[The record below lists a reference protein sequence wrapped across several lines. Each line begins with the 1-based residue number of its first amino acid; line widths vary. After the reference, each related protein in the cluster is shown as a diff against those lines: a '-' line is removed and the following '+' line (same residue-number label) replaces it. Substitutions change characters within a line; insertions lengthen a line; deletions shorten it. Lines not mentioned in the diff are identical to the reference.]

1 MARLGEVYI
10 NDAFGTAH
18 RAHASTAGVA
28 ALLEKKAVGYL
39 IKKELDFRNDV
50 GSEIGNMEKGV
61 WMSANEWGK
70 RVQELLKEEQER
82 G

>member
-1 MARLGEVYI
+1 MNKEYLKGL
-10 NDAFGTAH
+10 T
-18 RAHASTAGVA
+18 T
-28 ALLEKKAVGYL
+28 KKLRILRDDV
-39 IKKELDFRNDV
+39 KKELDFRYDV
-50 GSEIGNMEKGV
+50 GSEMGNMEKGV